1 MNALARRKP
10 HVLLTI
16 GLLALLVGLGA
27 LFWRAER
34 RHATEVTLGDA
45 VLALADEAD
54 FDRRVLDGGL
64 DEMRAHAHFF
74 AALPAV
80 GDASLGGGQESVR
93 QRLQQVFIAA
103 IQHSD
108 DIDRL
113 SYIEVTAGARELVR
127 VERNAADRLPRV
139 ATPGE
144 LNATTIAQELPPAL
158 ALPPGEIHLS
168 LRHDPTRPQLRFL
181 KPVRNTTGQV
191 TGMLVMDR
199 DLNPLLNQ
207 LGQPSSSPGAS
218 RHETYLTDLQGHYLL
233 HPQQPTD
240 RPPGDP
246 ARGSNWDTDFKRVD
260 DPATRLGSPLPS
272 GLQALTARDGS
283 LWLARKDE
291 LPLSGAAGTDAL
303 RLWQMIP
310 WTSVQSTIWTALAVR
325 LKLGAAMGGLLVA
338 GLGVGMTLL
347 ALTRS
352 RPPADRGSSELPAG
366 SPERRGALQAG
377 LLATLMGLLA
387 GGGAVFVIGRMDAEV
402 ARSQTESAATL
413 AIERVADVLDDSEH
427 LVEALR
433 QLPLGDIRNQEE
445 FARRVSGLARKAG
458 PGVCLQWSPGGVVRY
473 SFPLAGNEAA
483 IGHDLRADGRT
494 GPLIQNSI
502 RSGLAHWD
510 GPFELRQGGL
520 GMVLRMPVYRDDAP
534 PGEAAFTG
542 VATSVVNLSLL
553 MRRLTAERPQHELR
567 VWIANGDRPMT
578 QVWGRA
584 EQPAGEVRT
593 SRALTTSTSGMGLR
607 VEVAAWPREAASAW
621 RLVARALGLGLAAG
635 LLGALAFALESWR
648 SGLRALGKES
658 LKNQVLLQTAT
669 DGIHI
674 VDDQGNLLRFSE
686 SFARMLGYTG
696 EEIRRLKIQD
706 WDTSPMPDGFLQ
718 LLKRVAGAPEGVR
731 YESRYRRK
739 DGSLIE
745 VEIACHLVS
754 IEGRTVFCGAARDV
768 SERKR
773 AEAALRASEDRLQRI
788 SDNAGV
794 GLCSF
799 DRERRYRTVNRAYA
813 ALVGKP
819 VDEIIGHRLEQVIGE
834 VTAKKLE
841 PAVERVLSGETLTFQ
856 SWVEYPAVGLRF
868 LQISLT
874 PDTTAQGRV
883 EGWFAGITDL
893 TQREEALTALR
904 RSEEEFRT
912 LVEFAPS
919 GIVMVNAEGQIC
931 MVNAQLERDTGYNR
945 QELLGQSVE
954 VLVPVRHVHAHAAHR
969 QRYTNSA
976 EVRPMGTGL
985 DLHVRRK
992 DGSEYPAEI
1001 ALTPIGTS
1009 LGKLVVAS
1017 IQNISVRKAAEA
1029 ALAEQFAFQ
1038 RTLLTGAGA
1047 AIIATTTEGTITLFN
1062 PAAEELIG
1070 YRADELVGKLTP
1082 AVFHDPAEVSA
1093 RAAELSA
1100 KLGRT
1105 IEPGFEVLV
1114 AKTHGGDPET
1124 REWTYVRKN
1133 GARVPVLLTVSAL
1146 RNDTGAITGFLG
1158 VGRDITERKAAE
1170 AARLRHI
1177 RTLECVD
1184 KLNAAFRRVNNREGT
1199 LEAALDEIA
1208 GIIPCGTAFLLA
1220 PSDPSAAEWGVTTHS
1235 ASNRSRRRAAQGL
1248 RGPMTPETAAAFRQI
1263 HAASDPIALGPAEPA
1278 AVPAALAEKLQSQAG
1293 LGISLRIQGA
1303 PPWILWLSQDNTGAG
1318 WDTEAHWLLTAI
1330 ARRMEDLL
1338 AVWLSAQE
1346 ILRLNSE
1353 LEQRVDARSMELEVT
1368 NEILKRSNQDLAQFA
1383 SIASHDLKSPLRAID
1398 TLASWISEDLGEN
1411 QSPAIRENL
1420 RLMRQRVRRMER
1432 LLDDLLAYSRADRV
1446 KDAVRP
1452 VQVREMVAEIT
1463 ALIEV
1468 PPGFRVQ
1475 LLGDPAGFT
1484 TAATPLR
1491 TVLQNLLNNAV
1502 KHHDRKTGLIEISVH
1517 ERGDFYEFQVDD
1529 DGPGIP
1535 PEHHERIWGM
1545 FQTLQPRDKVEGS
1558 GIGLA
1563 LIKRLVQHYGGVVGV
1578 QNRTPRGARFSF
1590 TWPKTI
1596 SSPNQAG

>member
-10 HVLLTI
+10 HFLLTT

-34 RHATEVTLGDA
+34 RHATVSALDNTVLTLA
-45 VLALADEAD
+45 EEAD
-54 FDRRVLDGGL
+54 FDRRLLDGSV
-64 DEMRAHAHFF
+64 DQMRAQAHFF
-74 AALPAV
+74 AELPAV
-80 GDASLGGGQESVR
+80 GDAISGEGQESVR
-93 QRLQQVFIAA
+93 QRLQQVFAVA
-103 IQHSD
+103 IQHGD
-108 DIDRL
+108 DIARM

-181 KPVRNTTGQV
+181 KPIRNTAGKV
-191 TGMLVMDR
+191 TGMLLMDR
-199 DLNPLLNQ
+199 DLNPLLSQ
-207 LGQPSSSPGAS
+207 LGQPSSHPGAN
-218 RHETYLTDLQGHYLL
+218 RHETCLTDLQGHYLL
-233 HPQQPTD
+233 HPQHPSFV
-240 RPPGDP
+240 PPADP
-246 ARGSNWDTDFKRVD
+246 ARGSNWDSDFKRVD
-260 DPATRLGSPLPS
+260 DPAARLGSPLPS
-272 GLQALTARDGS
+272 GLQALTAWDGS
-283 LWLARKDE
+283 LWLARMDE
-291 LPLSGAAGTDAL
+291 LPLSGVAGTDAL

-310 WTSVQSTIWTALAVR
+310 WTSVQSTIGTALADQ
-325 LKLGAAMGGLLVA
+325 LKLGAAMGGLLAA

-402 ARSQTESAATL
+402 ANSHAESAATI
-413 AIERVADVLDDSEH
+413 AIERVADALDDSEH
-427 LVEALR
+427 LLEALR
-433 QLPLGDIRNQEE
+433 QLPLRDIRNQEE
-445 FARRVSGLARKAG
+445 FARRVAGLARKAG
-458 PGVCLQWSPGGVVRY
+458 QGVTLLWSPEGVVRY

-483 IGHDLRADGRT
+483 IGHDLRADARVGK
-494 GPLIQNSI
+494 LVQASIQ
-502 RSGLAHWD
+502 SGLAHWD
-510 GPFELRQGGL
+510 GPYELRQGGM

-553 MRRLTAERPQHELR
+553 MRRLTAERPAHELR
-567 VWIANGDRPMT
+567 AWIANGDRPMT
-578 QVWGRA
+578 QVWGLA

-593 SRALTTSTSGMGLR
+593 SRALTSTSGMALR

-648 SGLRALGKES
+648 SGLRELGKES

-674 VDDQGNLLRFSE
+674 VDDQGNLRRFSD

-706 WDTSPMPDGFLQ
+706 WDTSPVPDGFPQ
-718 LLKRVAGAPEGVR
+718 LLKRLAGAPEGVR

-745 VEIACHLVS
+745 VEIACRLVS

-768 SERKR
+768 SERKQ

-794 GLCSF
+794 SLCSF
-799 DRERRYRTVNRAYA
+799 DMGRRYRTVNRAYA
-813 ALVGKP
+813 GLVGMP
-819 VDEIIGHRLEQVIGE
+819 TDQIVGQRLDLIIGE
-834 VTAKKLE
+834 VSARRLE
-841 PAVERVLSGETLTFQ
+841 PAIERVLLGESLTFQ
-856 SWVEYPAVGLRF
+856 SWMEYPVAGRRF
-868 LQISLT
+868 VQISLT
-874 PDTTAQGRV
+874 PDLTLEGRV
-883 EGWFAGITDL
+883 QGWFAGITDL
-893 TQREEALTALR
+893 TEREEALTALR

-919 GIVMVNAEGQIC
+919 GIVMVNAEGRIC
-931 MVNAQLERDTGYNR
+931 MVNGRLESDTGYLR

-969 QRYTNSA
+969 QRYTGSPG
-976 EVRPMGTGL
+976 VRPMGAGT

-992 DGSEYPAEI
+992 DGSEFPAEI
-1001 ALTPIGTS
+1001 ALTPIETP
-1009 LGKLVVAS
+1009 LGRMVVAS
-1017 IQNISVRKAAEA
+1017 IQNISLRKAAEA

-1070 YRADELVGKLTP
+1070 YRADEMVGKLTP
-1082 AVFHDPAEVSA
+1082 AVFHDPAEVVA

-1100 KLGRT
+1100 ELGRT
-1105 IEPGFEVLV
+1105 IEPGFEVLG
-1114 AKTHGGDPET
+1114 AKTRGGNPET
-1124 REWTYVRKN
+1124 REWTYVRKD

-1170 AARLRHI
+1170 AARLQHI

-1184 KLNAAFRRVNNREGT
+1184 KLNTAFRRVNNREGT

-1235 ASNRSRRRAAQGL
+1235 ASDRSRRRIVQGL

-1263 HAASDPIALGPAEPA
+1263 HAASDPIAFGPAEPA
-1278 AVPAALAEKLQSQAG
+1278 AVPAALAGTLQSQAG
-1293 LGISLRIQGA
+1293 LGISLRTQGA

-1318 WDTEAHWLLTAI
+1318 WDTEARWLLTAL

-1398 TLASWISEDLGEN
+1398 TLAAWISEDLGEN

-1432 LLDDLLAYSRADRV
+1432 LLADLLAYSRADKV

-1475 LLGDPAGFT
+1475 LLGEPAGFT

-1491 TVLQNLLNNAV
+1491 TVLQNLVNNAV
-1502 KHHDRKTGLIEISVH
+1502 KHHDRKTGLIEISVL

-1590 TWPKTI
+1590 TWP
-1596 SSPNQAG
+1596 

>member
-1 MNALARRKP
+1 
-10 HVLLTI
+10 
-16 GLLALLVGLGA
+16 
-27 LFWRAER
+27 
-34 RHATEVTLGDA
+34 
-45 VLALADEAD
+45 
-54 FDRRVLDGGL
+54 
-64 DEMRAHAHFF
+64 
-74 AALPAV
+74 
-80 GDASLGGGQESVR
+80 
-93 QRLQQVFIAA
+93 
-103 IQHSD
+103 
-108 DIDRL
+108 
-113 SYIEVTAGARELVR
+113 
-127 VERNAADRLPRV
+127 
-139 ATPGE
+139 
-144 LNATTIAQELPPAL
+144 
-158 ALPPGEIHLS
+158 
-168 LRHDPTRPQLRFL
+168 
-181 KPVRNTTGQV
+181 
-191 TGMLVMDR
+191 
-199 DLNPLLNQ
+199 
-207 LGQPSSSPGAS
+207 
-218 RHETYLTDLQGHYLL
+218 
-233 HPQQPTD
+233 
-240 RPPGDP
+240 
-246 ARGSNWDTDFKRVD
+246 
-260 DPATRLGSPLPS
+260 
-272 GLQALTARDGS
+272 
-283 LWLARKDE
+283 
-291 LPLSGAAGTDAL
+291 
-303 RLWQMIP
+303 MIP
-310 WTSVQSTIWTALAVR
+310 WTSVQSTIWTALADR

-347 ALTRS
+347 ALSRS

-377 LLATLMGLLA
+377 LLATLVGLLA

-402 ARSQTESAATL
+402 ARSHTESAATL
-413 AIERVADVLDDSEH
+413 AIERVADALDDSEH

-433 QLPLGDIRNQEE
+433 QLPLRDIRNQEE
-445 FARRVSGLARKAG
+445 FARRVAGLARKAG
-458 PGVCLQWSPGGVVRY
+458 QGVTLLWSPEGVVRY

-483 IGHDLRADGRT
+483 IGHDLRADARAGK
-494 GPLIQNSI
+494 LVQASIQ
-502 RSGLAHWD
+502 SGLAHWD
-510 GPFELRQGGL
+510 GPYELRQGGM

-553 MRRLTAERPQHELR
+553 MRRLTAERPEHELR
-567 VWIANGDRPMT
+567 VWIANGDGPMT
-578 QVWGRA
+578 QVWGLA

-621 RLVARALGLGLAAG
+621 RLVARAVGLGLAAG

-658 LKNQVLLQTAT
+658 LKNQVFLQTAT

-674 VDDQGNLLRFSE
+674 VDDQGNLRRFSD

-696 EEIRRLKIQD
+696 EEILRLKIQD
-706 WDTSPMPDGFLQ
+706 WDTSPVPDGFPQ
-718 LLKRVAGAPEGVR
+718 LLKRLAGAPEGVR

-739 DGSLIE
+739 DGSMIE
-745 VEIACHLVS
+745 VEIACRLVS

-768 SERKR
+768 SERKQ
-773 AEAALRASEDRLQRI
+773 AEA
-788 SDNAGV
+788 
-794 GLCSF
+794 
-799 DRERRYRTVNRAYA
+799 
-813 ALVGKP
+813 
-819 VDEIIGHRLEQVIGE
+819 
-834 VTAKKLE
+834 
-841 PAVERVLSGETLTFQ
+841 
-856 SWVEYPAVGLRF
+856 
-868 LQISLT
+868 
-874 PDTTAQGRV
+874 
-883 EGWFAGITDL
+883 
-893 TQREEALTALR
+893 ALR

-912 LVEFAPS
+912 LVEFAPI
-919 GIVMVNAEGQIC
+919 GIVMVNAEGRIC
-931 MVNAQLERDTGYNR
+931 MVNARLESDTGYLR

-969 QRYTNSA
+969 QRYAGSPG
-976 EVRPMGTGL
+976 VRPMGPGM
-985 DLHVRRK
+985 DLHARRK
-992 DGSEYPAEI
+992 DGSEFPAEI
-1001 ALTPIGTS
+1001 ALTPIETS
-1009 LGKLVVAS
+1009 LGRLVVAF
-1017 IQNISVRKAAEA
+1017 IQNISLRKAAEA

-1070 YRADELVGKLTP
+1070 YRPDEMVGKLTP
-1082 AVFHDPAEVSA
+1082 AVFHDPAEVVA

-1100 KLGRT
+1100 ELGRA
-1105 IEPGFEVLV
+1105 IEPGFEVFV
-1114 AKTHGGDPET
+1114 AKTRGGDPET
-1124 REWTYVRKN
+1124 REWTYVRKD

-1146 RNDTGAITGFLG
+1146 RNDTGAITGYLG

-1235 ASNRSRRRAAQGL
+1235 AADRSRRRAAQGL
-1248 RGPMTPETAAAFRQI
+1248 RGPMTPETAAVFRQI
-1263 HAASDPIALGPAEPA
+1263 HAASDPIAFGPAEPA
-1278 AVPAALAEKLQSQAG
+1278 AVPAALAETLQSQAG
-1293 LGISLRIQGA
+1293 LGISLRTQGA

-1318 WDTEAHWLLTAI
+1318 WDTEARWLLTAI

-1432 LLDDLLAYSRADRV
+1432 LLDDLLAYSRADKV

-1475 LLGDPAGFT
+1475 LLGEPAGFT
-1484 TAATPLR
+1484 TAVTPLR
-1491 TVLQNLLNNAV
+1491 TVLQNLVNNAV

-1563 LIKRLVQHYGGVVGV
+1563 LIKRLVQHYGGVVGL

>member
-10 HVLLTI
+10 HVLLTT

-34 RHATEVTLGDA
+34 RHAIEVTLGDA
-45 VLALADEAD
+45 VLALAEEAD
-54 FDRRVLDGGL
+54 FDRRLLDGSV

-80 GDASLGGGQESVR
+80 GDASSGGGQESVR
-93 QRLQQVFIAA
+93 QRLQQVFAAA
-103 IQHSD
+103 IQHSE
-108 DIDRL
+108 DIARL
-113 SYIEVTAGARELVR
+113 SYLEVTAGARELVR

-181 KPVRNTTGQV
+181 KPIRNTAGKV

-199 DLNPLLNQ
+199 DLNPLLSQ

-260 DPATRLGSPLPS
+260 DPAARLGWPLPS

-291 LPLSGAAGTDAL
+291 LHLSGAADTDTL

-310 WTSVQSTIWTALAVR
+310 WTSVQSTIWTALADR

-387 GGGAVFVIGRMDAEV
+387 GSGAVFVIGRMDAEV
-402 ARSQTESAATL
+402 ARSHTESAATL
-413 AIERVADVLDDSEH
+413 AIERVADALDDSEH

-433 QLPLGDIRNQEE
+433 QLPLRDIRNQEE
-445 FARRVSGLARKAG
+445 FARRVAGLARKAG

-553 MRRLTAERPQHELR
+553 MRRLTAERPEHELR
-567 VWIANGDRPMT
+567 AWIANGDQPMT

-584 EQPAGEVRT
+584 DQPAGEVRT
-593 SRALTTSTSGMGLR
+593 SRALTSTSGMGLR

-706 WDTSPMPDGFLQ
+706 WDTSPMPDGFPQ

-745 VEIACHLVS
+745 VEIACRLVS

-768 SERKR
+768 SERKQ
-773 AEAALRASEDRLQRI
+773 AEA
-788 SDNAGV
+788 
-794 GLCSF
+794 
-799 DRERRYRTVNRAYA
+799 
-813 ALVGKP
+813 
-819 VDEIIGHRLEQVIGE
+819 
-834 VTAKKLE
+834 
-841 PAVERVLSGETLTFQ
+841 
-856 SWVEYPAVGLRF
+856 
-868 LQISLT
+868 
-874 PDTTAQGRV
+874 
-883 EGWFAGITDL
+883 
-893 TQREEALTALR
+893 ALR

-912 LVEFAPS
+912 LVEFAPT
-919 GIVMVNAEGQIC
+919 GIVMVNADGRIC
-931 MVNAQLERDTGYNR
+931 MVNARLESDTGYLR

-969 QRYTNSA
+969 QRYAGSPG
-976 EVRPMGTGL
+976 VRPMGAGL

-992 DGSEYPAEI
+992 DGSEFPAEI
-1001 ALTPIGTS
+1001 ALTPIETS
-1009 LGKLVVAS
+1009 LGRLVVAS
-1017 IQNISVRKAAEA
+1017 IQDLTPRKAAEA
-1029 ALAEQFAFQ
+1029 ALRASEHQYRELWESSRDAMAICFPPEW
-1038 RTLLTGAGA
+1038 RLTGGNA
-1047 AIIATTTEGTITLFN
+1047 AAVRLFRTKDQ
-1062 PAAEELIG
+1062 AEL
-1070 YRADELVGKLTP
+1070 ASLTP
-1082 AVFHDPAEVSA
+1082 ADLSPERQPDGQLSSVKAAEIIRQAIDAGSAFFEWRHRLRDGAELDCEVQLTRLTLAGATGLQTTTRDISA
-1093 RAAELSA
+1093 RKAAE
-1100 KLGRT
+1100 T
-1105 IEPGFEVLV
+1105 
-1114 AKTHGGDPET
+1114 
-1124 REWTYVRKN
+1124 
-1133 GARVPVLLTVSAL
+1133 AL
-1146 RNDTGAITGFLG
+1146 RGAQQRTELALAAAQVGIWEWNLVTDRVRWDKRMFELYGVPPSADGFVDHSVWRTAVLPEELAAQTALVQAVATGQLPEGRREFRIRRLSDATIRHLESVETLRRDSAGRPEWVLG
-1158 VGRDITERKAAE
+1158 TNRDITEMRAAE
-1170 AARLRHI
+1170 AARLQHI

-1235 ASNRSRRRAAQGL
+1235 ASDRSRRRAAQGL

-1263 HAASDPIALGPAEPA
+1263 HAASDPIAFGPAEPA
-1278 AVPAALAEKLQSQAG
+1278 AVPAALAETLQSHAG
-1293 LGISLRIQGA
+1293 LGISLRTQGA

-1318 WDTEAHWLLTAI
+1318 WDTEARWLLTAI

-1432 LLDDLLAYSRADRV
+1432 LLDDLLAYSRADKV

-1475 LLGDPAGFT
+1475 LLGEPAGFT

-1491 TVLQNLLNNAV
+1491 TVLQNLVNNAV

-1563 LIKRLVQHYGGVVGV
+1563 LIKRLVQHYGGVVGL

>member
-10 HVLLTI
+10 HFLFTT

-34 RHATEVTLGDA
+34 RHATVSALDNTVLTLA
-45 VLALADEAD
+45 EEAD
-54 FDRRVLDGGL
+54 FDRRLLDGSV
-64 DEMRAHAHFF
+64 DEMRAQAHFF

-80 GDASLGGGQESVR
+80 GDASSGGGQESVR
-93 QRLQQVFIAA
+93 QRLQQVFAAA
-103 IQHSD
+103 IQHGD
-108 DIDRL
+108 DIARL

-127 VERNAADRLPRV
+127 VERKAADRLPRV

-158 ALPPGEIHLS
+158 TLPPGEIQLS
-168 LRHDPTRPQLRFL
+168 LRHDPTRPQLRLL
-181 KPVRNTTGQV
+181 KPIRNAAGKV

-199 DLNPLLNQ
+199 DLNPLLSR
-207 LGQPSSSPGAS
+207 LSQPSSHPGAN
-218 RHETYLTDLQGHYLL
+218 RHQTCLTDLQGHYLL
-233 HPQQPTD
+233 HPQ
-240 RPPGDP
+240 PPSFVPPADP
-246 ARGSNWDTDFKRVD
+246 AQGSNWDSDFKRVD
-260 DPATRLGSPLPS
+260 DPAARLGSPLPS
-272 GLQALTARDGS
+272 ELQALTARDGS
-283 LWLARKDE
+283 LWLARMDE
-291 LPLSGAAGTDAL
+291 LPFSGVAGTDAL

-310 WTSVQSTIWTALAVR
+310 WTSVQSSIWTALAER

-338 GLGVGMTLL
+338 GLGLGMTLL

-402 ARSQTESAATL
+402 ARSQTELAATL
-413 AIERVADVLDDSEH
+413 AIERVADALDDSEH

-433 QLPLGDIRNQEE
+433 QLPFQDIRNQEE
-445 FARRVSGLARKAG
+445 FARRVAGLARKAG
-458 PGVCLQWSPGGVVRY
+458 PGVTLQWSPEGVVRY

-483 IGHDLRADGRT
+483 IGHDLRADARVGK
-494 GPLIQNSI
+494 LVQSSIQ
-502 RSGLAHWD
+502 SGLAHWD
-510 GPFELRQGGL
+510 GPYELRQGGM

-553 MRRLTAERPQHELR
+553 MRRLTGERPEHELR
-567 VWIANGDRPMT
+567 AWIANGNGPMT
-578 QVWGRA
+578 QVWGPA

-593 SRALTTSTSGMGLR
+593 SRALTSISGTGLR

-696 EEIRRLKIQD
+696 EELHHLKIQD
-706 WDTSPMPDGFLQ
+706 WDTSPMPDGFPQ

-739 DGSLIE
+739 DGSMIE
-745 VEIACHLVS
+745 VEIACRLVS
-754 IEGRTVFCGAARDV
+754 IEGRTMFCGAARDV
-768 SERKR
+768 SERKQ
-773 AEAALRASEDRLQRI
+773 AEA
-788 SDNAGV
+788 
-794 GLCSF
+794 
-799 DRERRYRTVNRAYA
+799 
-813 ALVGKP
+813 
-819 VDEIIGHRLEQVIGE
+819 
-834 VTAKKLE
+834 
-841 PAVERVLSGETLTFQ
+841 
-856 SWVEYPAVGLRF
+856 
-868 LQISLT
+868 
-874 PDTTAQGRV
+874 
-883 EGWFAGITDL
+883 
-893 TQREEALTALR
+893 ALR

-919 GIVMVNAEGQIC
+919 GIVMVNAEGRIC

-954 VLVPVRHVHAHAAHR
+954 VLVPARHVHAHAAHR
-969 QRYTNSA
+969 QRYAKSA

-985 DLHVRRK
+985 DLQVRRK
-992 DGSEYPAEI
+992 DGSEFPAEI
-1001 ALTPIGTS
+1001 ALTPIETS
-1009 LGKLVVAS
+1009 LGRMVVAS
-1017 IQNISVRKAAEA
+1017 IQNISLRKAAEA

-1070 YRADELVGKLTP
+1070 YRADEMVGKLTP
-1082 AVFHDPAEVSA
+1082 AVFHDPAEVVA

-1100 KLGRT
+1100 ELGRT
-1105 IEPGFEVLV
+1105 IEPGFEVFV
-1114 AKTHGGDPET
+1114 AKTRGGDPET
-1124 REWTYVRKN
+1124 REWTYVRKD

-1146 RNDTGAITGFLG
+1146 RNDTGAITGYLG

-1170 AARLRHI
+1170 AARLQHI
-1177 RTLECVD
+1177 RTLECVE

-1235 ASNRSRRRAAQGL
+1235 ASDRSRRRAAQGL

-1263 HAASDPIALGPAEPA
+1263 HAASDPIAFGPAEPP

-1293 LGISLRIQGA
+1293 LGISLRTQGA

-1318 WDTEAHWLLTAI
+1318 WDTEARWQLTAL

-1432 LLDDLLAYSRADRV
+1432 LLDDLLAYSLADKV

-1475 LLGDPAGFT
+1475 LLGEPAGFT

-1491 TVLQNLLNNAV
+1491 TVLQNLVNNAV